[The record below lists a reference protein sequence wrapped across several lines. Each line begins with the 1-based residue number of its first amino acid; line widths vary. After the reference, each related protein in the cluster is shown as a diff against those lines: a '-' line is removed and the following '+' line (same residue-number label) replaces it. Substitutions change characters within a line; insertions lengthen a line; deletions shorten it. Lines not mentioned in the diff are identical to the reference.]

1 MLSYVLEWALTESE
15 CVAWQVAGE
24 VKGLQGKEPEFLAAA
39 SAAVLKLFRNGAKF
53 DPPLGLMV

>member
-1 MLSYVLEWALTESE
+1 M
-15 CVAWQVAGE
+15 AWQVAGE
-24 VKGLQGKEPEFLAAA
+24 VKGLQGKEPEFLTAA